1 MQRALE
7 CAYLV
12 RLLSPTLSYVIHA
25 KFIHQLAYM
34 CTRTYAYAH
43 THTLTH
49 THTHSHTLHCLQI
62 VREMAPNHYLA
73 LLKFK
78 DKPSALDFYTAFNG
92 KKYSSFQDYVCH
104 VVFVTHVDIKHK
116 TGEAALP
123 VAGLTEL
130 PNCPVCL
137 ERMVSLVGSVGC
149 FSKNGICTCGIF

>member
-1 MQRALE
+1 MPNLFTNLHTCVHAL
-7 CAYLV
+7 V
-12 RLLSPTLSYVIHA
+12 HMHTHI
-25 KFIHQLAYM
+25 
-34 CTRTYAYAH
+34 H
-43 THTLTH
+43 THTR
-49 THTHSHTLHCLQI
+49 THSHTLHCLQI

-104 VVFVTHVDIKHK
+104 VVFVSHVDIKHK